1 MAFDCRI
8 GYRFSMGIRYGR
20 LAVSLHVG
28 LFVAAA
34 CSGNTENGQPQGGA
48 GGAGVAGSS
57 SGGGSVVVPLPD
69 GGVVVVPNT
78 GGGAGAGGGG
88 GVLGG
93 GGGAAGA
100 PTCDGG
106 PCNIAP
112 AGLLDPAVTTTW
124 NPGILAD
131 DQTKMPLGV
140 DGLPVRTT
148 VCAHPAPGADL
159 NAAIAA
165 CPEGQVV
172 QLAAGTYTVSKTVQ
186 LTKGVVLRGAGSG
199 GAAKGGTTIVKT
211 GGGTVVQIG
220 TDKDQAC
227 AQSSYDTAVAL
238 TADAVKETKTVT
250 VGANASHF
258 SAGDFALIDQ
268 EDDAEVKKGDCLY
281 FRRATTRSIED
292 RVEIASVNA
301 GAGTITLRDP
311 LHWTFKSAAPYSA
324 SISRVKATIVK
335 WAGVESVALQGGT
348 RGDYLGQS
356 AGGIDMAN
364 AAYCWVKDVQTDGTI
379 DGMHVSM
386 SGAYRSV
393 VRDGWFHNSKT
404 YGFAEDCYGIVLRC
418 GSAENLV
425 ENNIVRYMNKPIL
438 FDVTGSGNVVG
449 YNYADNSFATPPAW
463 QEVNIDEH
471 CAFPHM
477 ELVEGNYAP
486 HMGLTITHGNAGY
499 FTYFRNYSSSQFAA
513 PAVAGQNMGFKQ
525 TDNLTA
531 LQLDT
536 GDINVTVIGNVF
548 GSSAMNDIG
557 TGSLSASYVTTD
569 SSKPGIFNFGP
580 GGKSDVSYTT
590 LRAHGNYDTVTPGVV
605 WDSKIATHT
614 LPASLYLA
622 ARPAWWPAGTRWPW
636 AGADLNPRVG
646 TLPAKARSDSLGL

>member
-1 MAFDCRI
+1 M
-8 GYRFSMGIRYGR
+8 
-20 LAVSLHVG
+20 V
-28 LFVAAA
+28 
-34 CSGNTENGQPQGGA
+34 
-48 GGAGVAGSS
+48 
-57 SGGGSVVVPLPD
+57 
-69 GGVVVVPNT
+69 
-78 GGGAGAGGGG
+78 
-88 GVLGG
+88 
-93 GGGAAGA
+93 
-100 PTCDGG
+100 
-106 PCNIAP
+106 P
-112 AGLLDPAVTTTW
+112 AGLLDPARTTTW
-124 NPGILAD
+124 NPGILVD
-131 DQTKMPLGV
+131 DQMKQPLGA

-148 VCAHPAPGADL
+148 VCAKPMPGADL
-159 NAAIAA
+159 NAAISA
-165 CPEGQVV
+165 CPDGQVV
-172 QLAAGTYTVSKTVQ
+172 QLAAGTYTVSSTIQ
-186 LTKGVVLRGAGSG
+186 ITKSVVLRGAGSG
-199 GAAKGGTTIVKT
+199 GAAKNGTTIVKT

-227 AQSSYDTAVAL
+227 AQSSFDTAVPL
-238 TADAVKETKTVT
+238 TADATKEGKTVT
-250 VGANASHF
+250 VGTSASKF
-258 SAGDFALIDQ
+258 KAGDFALIDQ

-292 RVEIASVNA
+292 RVEIASVDT

-311 LHWTFKSAAPYSA
+311 LHWTFKTASQAA
-324 SISRVKATIVK
+324 ISRVKATIVK
-335 WAGVESVALQGGT
+335 YAGIENVMLQGGT
-348 RGDYLGQS
+348 RGGYLGQS
-356 AGGIDMAN
+356 AGGVDMAN
-364 AAYCWVKDVQTDGTI
+364 AAYCWVKDVQTDATN
-379 DGMHVSM
+379 DGMHVCL

-449 YNYADNSFATPPAW
+449 YNYADNSYATPPAW

-513 PAVAGQNMGFKQ
+513 PAVAGQGMGFKQ
-525 TDNLTA
+525 TDNLSA

-557 TGSLSASYVTTD
+557 TGTLSSMLVTT
-569 SSKPGIFNFGP
+569 SSGTPGIFYFGP
-580 GGKSDVSYTT
+580 GGKGEVAYTT
-590 LRAHGNYDTVTPGVV
+590 LIAHGNYDTVSAAVV

-622 ARPAWWPAGTRWPW
+622 ARPAWWPAATPWPW

-646 TLPAKARSDSLGL
+646 ALPAKMRSDSLGM

>member
-1 MAFDCRI
+1 MLPD
-8 GYRFSMGIRYGR
+8 GGIAGSTN
-20 LAVSLHVG
+20 AG
-28 LFVAAA
+28 
-34 CSGNTENGQPQGGA
+34 GNTEATGGA
-48 GGAGVAGSS
+48 GGGS
-57 SGGGSVVVPLPD
+57 
-69 GGVVVVPNT
+69 
-78 GGGAGAGGGG
+78 AGAMGT
-88 GVLGG
+88 
-93 GGGAAGA
+93 AGA

-106 PCNIAP
+106 ACNVVP

-131 DQTKMPLGV
+131 DQMKQPLAA

-148 VCAHPAPGADL
+148 VCSRPMPGADL
-159 NAAIAA
+159 NAALAA

-172 QLAAGTYTVSKTVQ
+172 QLAAGTYTVSATVQ
-186 LTKGVVLRGAGSG
+186 LKKGVVLRGAGSS

-227 AQSSYDTAVAL
+227 AQSSYDPAYPL
-238 TADAVKETKTVT
+238 TADAVKEGKTVT

-258 SAGDFALIDQ
+258 AAGDFALIDQ
-268 EDDAEVKKGDCLY
+268 EDGPEVKKGDCLY

-292 RVEIASVNA
+292 RVEIASVDA

-324 SISRVKATIVK
+324 SISRVKATMVK
-335 WAGVESVALQGGT
+335 WAGIENVALQGGT
-348 RGDYLGQS
+348 RGGYLGQS

-364 AAYCWVKDVQTDGTI
+364 AAYCWVKDVQTDATN
-379 DGMHVSM
+379 DGMHVSL
-386 SGAYRSV
+386 SGTYRSV

-438 FDVTGSGNVVG
+438 FDVTGSGNVVA
-449 YNYADNSFATPPAW
+449 YNYADNSYATPPAW

-525 TDNLTA
+525 TDNLSA

-536 GDINVTVIGNVF
+536 GDINITVIGNVF
-548 GSSAMNDIG
+548 GSSAANDIG
-557 TGSLSASYVTTD
+557 TGTLSSMYVTT
-569 SSKPGIFNFGP
+569 SSGTPGIFYFGP
-580 GGKSDVSYTT
+580 GGKNEVAYTT
-590 LRAHGNYDTVTPGVV
+590 LRAHGNYDTVSAAVV

-614 LPASLYLA
+614 LPASLYLV
-622 ARPAWWPAGTRWPW
+622 ARPAWWPAATLWPW

-646 TLPAKARSDSLGL
+646 TLPAKMRSDSLGM